1 MKKLFFLLLIFYIKT
16 TTVPAHAQ
24 TTEQKC
30 PCDDKYHIEQRW
42 NHVVQYKDS
51 LIDSLILFSKGT
63 KEFVCIYYKSKDI
76 FYSKIP
82 RVGKWRINNITK
94 QTICFNSGY
103 DLQIFNLVTKEFFVP
118 KIPEKEIFPDPN

>member
-1 MKKLFFLLLIFYIKT
+1 MKKLFFLLLIFYIKL

-30 PCDDKYHIEQRW
+30 PCDKYHIEQRW
-42 NHVVQYKDS
+42 NHIINYKDS

-63 KEFVCIYYKSKDI
+63 KEFVCIYYKNKKI

-82 RVGKWRINNITK
+82 QIGKWRINNITK